1 MMNISAQY
9 ISFGSFW
16 LNSLFCSRN
25 CTKRIK
31 KAKAKFK
38 GKPKFETYA
47 TLIMLHLEK
56 TLYTLPLLINL
67 MVDGKSKLH
76 RAIAIAVAYV
86 TALLT
91 CSYVL
96 FPLLKLAWVS
106 TAIGFYTNG
115 YTPSDNLRGHIA
127 DLCSQRQALYDLYWV
142 TNLHIVVKIFLIL
155 LSIYLLVIVIRIMI
169 EQLAHIVFDNK
180 K

>member
-1 MMNISAQY
+1 MIISAQY
-9 ISFGSFW
+9 ISFGTFF
-16 LNSLFCSRN
+16 LNSLFCARN

-38 GKPKFETYA
+38 RKPKFESFA
-47 TLIMLHLEK
+47 TLIMLHLERP
-56 TLYTLPLLINL
+56 LYSIPLLLNL
-67 MVDGKSKLH
+67 MVEGKNKLH
-76 RAIAIAVAYV
+76 RVIAVSVAYAV
-86 TALLT
+86 ALLT

-96 FPLLKLAWVS
+96 LPLLKLAWVS